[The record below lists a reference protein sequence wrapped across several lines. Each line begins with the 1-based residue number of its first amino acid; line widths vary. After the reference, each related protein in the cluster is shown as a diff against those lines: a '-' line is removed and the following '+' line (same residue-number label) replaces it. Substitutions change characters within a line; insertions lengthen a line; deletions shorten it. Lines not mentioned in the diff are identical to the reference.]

1 VRKTKYMPSGGLAFY
16 EEKEMKKLS
25 ELAKQGWILE
35 GFSLLGFKLRKGE
48 PMDIDYSLDYQKD
61 ADDEYFAFFEEA
73 GWSHVC
79 TAGDEIHIFRAPA
92 GITPIYSDKP
102 TIIEKYEREKR
113 QMGRAALPFLISA
126 IFFFALS
133 QMSRN
138 GWLLE
143 SLWPVFVTGGILS
156 LAVLVFPG
164 LPYLSYLFKLN
175 KLRKTGL

>member
-1 VRKTKYMPSGGLAFY
+1 MRKTKYMPSGGLAFY

-25 ELAKQGWILE
+25 DLAKEGWILE
-35 GFSLLGFKLRKGE
+35 GFALLGYKLRKGE

-79 TAGDEIHIFRAPA
+79 TAGSEIHIFRASA
-92 GITPIYSDKP
+92 GTTPIYSDKP

-113 QMGRAALPFLISA
+113 QMGRAALPFLISTV
-126 IFFFALS
+126 FFFLLS
-133 QMSRN
+133 LMSHS
-138 GWLLE
+138 GWLFE
-143 SLWPVFVTGGILS
+143 SLRPVFYSIGIVS
-156 LAVLVFPG
+156 LAILVFPG
-164 LPYLSYLFKLN
+164 LPYLSYLFKLS